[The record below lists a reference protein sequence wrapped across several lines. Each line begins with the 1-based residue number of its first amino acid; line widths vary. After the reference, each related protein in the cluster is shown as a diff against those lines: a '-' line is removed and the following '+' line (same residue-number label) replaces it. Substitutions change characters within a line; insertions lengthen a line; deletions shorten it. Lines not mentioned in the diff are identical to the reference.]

1 MGGASENDIP
11 YWCPFCPSPSKL
23 ANGQS
28 LFNILL
34 KADERQLV
42 VNKANE
48 EVQYLYQENPKGM
61 ASPAEV
67 MPSTEPSWNLNS
79 GKLAL
84 IECYKRCMLEGLK
97 KGVPKRKSLN
107 MIKAVE
113 QKPNE
118 YPSEFLER
126 IYHAYRKHTD
136 ADLQVPQTV
145 RVVNM
150 TFIGQGIPDTR
161 II

>member
-1 MGGASENDIP
+1 MKRILTLILGGASENDIA

-23 ANGQS
+23 ANGQP

-42 VNKANE
+42 VNKTNE

-67 MPSTEPSWNLNS
+67 TPSTEPSWNLNS

-84 IECYKRCMLEGLK
+84 IECYKRCMSEGLK
-97 KGVPKRKSLN
+97 KGVPKQKSLN
-107 MIKAVE
+107 MIKAV
-113 QKPNE
+113 QRKPNE
-118 YPSEFLER
+118 DPSEFL
-126 IYHAYRKHTD
+126 
-136 ADLQVPQTV
+136 
-145 RVVNM
+145 
-150 TFIGQGIPDTR
+150 
-161 II
+161 